1 MNSLSVSEKIN
12 AINERIAVVKKYD
25 GNKTLSS
32 LPAFS
37 LSRVLCTLTAI
48 IVE

>member
-25 GNKTLSS
+25 GIKL
-32 LPAFS
+32 LEVYRHFPYQEFYAH
-37 LSRVLCTLTAI
+37 
-48 IVE
+48 